1 MEGANEG
8 WHEINKEG
16 GMKAREGRR
25 GGGWNFHLMQGNEE
39 KYQGGQDRQTETLRI
54 YQCKGKGDHSQKDR
68 DS

>member
-25 GGGWNFHLMQGNEE
+25 GGGWNFHLKTNRNLE
-39 KYQGGQDRQTETLRI
+39 KLPRQR
-54 YQCKGKGDHSQKDR
+54 KG
-68 DS
+68 